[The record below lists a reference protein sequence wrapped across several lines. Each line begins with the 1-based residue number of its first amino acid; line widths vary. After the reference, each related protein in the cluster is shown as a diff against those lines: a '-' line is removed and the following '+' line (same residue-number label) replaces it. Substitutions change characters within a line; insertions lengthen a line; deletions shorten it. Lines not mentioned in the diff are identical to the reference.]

1 MGRGIPGTTAVA
13 SLALVALFAAGCG
26 GGSGSGS
33 GDDEVK
39 RVLET
44 FFATSDPAQC
54 EQFTERAFR
63 QLAPNVAASPNRLA
77 ECRKSIDPTGVAKS
91 IRVSDVSIDGAKATA
106 TVTPDGGTFEGATV
120 TLALVDQGGWKID
133 GITDV
138 QLSDRDAFLQEVDA
152 RAKKSFGNDAFTSEE
167 SECIAKY
174 IRREVSK
181 EEIERGIVSGDRTYL
196 YDAVRLCL
204 GGGTDLIAIVQIIDN
219 QLVHEGID
227 PKVAQCSAGASIA
240 GLKDATL
247 EDFAASRQVQERLA
261 KAIKQAAQF
270 CVTAGR

>member
-1 MGRGIPGTTAVA
+1 MGRGIARSWAVVLLA
-13 SLALVALFAAGCG
+13 SVALVAAGCG

-44 FFATSDPAQC
+44 FFTTSDPVQC
-54 EQFTERAFR
+54 EELTNNAFK
-63 QLAPNVAASPNRLA
+63 QLSPDVLAADDPAA
-77 ECRKSIDPTGVAKS
+77 ECRKSLDPTGEAKS
-91 IRVSDVSIDGAKATA
+91 IQVSDVNIDGSKATA
-106 TVTPDGGTFEGATV
+106 TLVPDGGTFEGATV
-120 TLALVDQGGWKID
+120 KLALVDDGGWKID

-138 QLSDRDAFLQEVDA
+138 QLTNREEFLREVDA
-152 RAKKSFGNDAFTSEE
+152 RAKKSFGNDAFTAEQSD
-167 SECIAKY
+167 CIAKY
-174 IRREVSK
+174 IRREASTD
-181 EEIERGIVSGDRTYL
+181 EIEQGIVSGDRTYV

-204 GGGTDLIAIVQIIDN
+204 GAGTDLIAIVQIIDR
-219 QLVHEGID
+219 QLVNAGVD

-247 EDFAASRQVQERLA
+247 EDFAASRQVQQRLA

-270 CVTAGR
+270 CVVAGR